1 MRVWAIGRLEGCGS
15 QVTNLGQPRN
25 NEQWLA
31 ELEREEAEALADLRE
46 YLRRAVFTYL
56 NRHREDLNHLDRGEL
71 EHLAEDMVQDSLLQI
86 LDKLDTFRGDSKF
99 TTWAYRF
106 VINAAAGELRLH
118 RWRSVSFDVL
128 AGEGEHPAFAFV
140 GDERA
145 PNPEKLAARHQLLAL
160 LYRTINH
167 DLTDLQRRA
176 LIRVQFQGVPVVV
189 VAQELGS
196 TPNNVYKLL
205 HDARRRL
212 KKGLQ
217 REHYSEA
224 DVLAIFS

>member
-1 MRVWAIGRLEGCGS
+1 M
-15 QVTNLGQPRN
+15 TDLGQPRN

-31 ELEREEAEALADLRE
+31 ELGQGQEQALADLRE

-56 NRHREDLNHLDRGEL
+56 SRHREDLSQHDRGEL
-71 EHLAEDMVQDSLLQI
+71 EQLAEDMVQDSLLQI

-118 RWRSVSFDVL
+118 RWRSVSIEVL
-128 AGEGEHPAFAFV
+128 AGGGEAPAFAFV
-140 GDERA
+140 GDEKA
-145 PNPEKLAARHQLLAL
+145 PEPEKLAARHQILAL
-160 LYRTINH
+160 LYRIIEH

-176 LIRVQFQGVPVVV
+176 LIRVHFQGVPVVV
-189 VAQELGS
+189 LAQELDS
-196 TPNNVYKLL
+196 TPNSVYKLL
-205 HDARRRL
+205 HDARRKL
-212 KKGLQ
+212 KKGLE

>member
-1 MRVWAIGRLEGCGS
+1 MRDWVVERLEGCDR
-15 QVTNLGQPRN
+15 QVTDLGQPRN

-31 ELEREEAEALADLRE
+31 ELESEEAEALADLRE
-46 YLRRAVFTYL
+46 YLRRAVFIYL
-56 NRHREDLNHLDRGEL
+56 NRHREDLNHIDRGEL
-71 EHLAEDMVQDSLLQI
+71 EQLSEDMVQDSLLQI

-118 RWRSVSFDVL
+118 RWRSISIDVL
-128 AGEGEHPAFAFV
+128 STEGEPPAFAFV

-145 PNPEKLAARHQLLAL
+145 PEPEKVAARNQILAL
-160 LYRTINH
+160 LYRIIDQ
-167 DLTDLQRRA
+167 DLTELQRRA
-176 LIRVQFQGVPVVV
+176 LISVHFQGVPVVV
-189 VAQELGS
+189 LAQQLDS
-196 TPNNVYKLL
+196 TPNSVYKLL
-205 HDARRRL
+205 YDARRKL
-212 KKGLQ
+212 KKGLE